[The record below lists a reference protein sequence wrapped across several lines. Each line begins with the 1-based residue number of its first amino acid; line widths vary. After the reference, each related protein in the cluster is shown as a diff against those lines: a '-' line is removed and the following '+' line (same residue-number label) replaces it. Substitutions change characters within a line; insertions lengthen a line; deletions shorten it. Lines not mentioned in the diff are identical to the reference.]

1 MIILGIDPGYGKC
14 GWAVL
19 AKGEQM
25 QNAKCRM
32 QNAEFNNKNQ
42 NKTFKIQHSSF
53 NIQLI
58 ACDCIETDSKKV
70 LPDRLKEIYD
80 AIEYIIKKYH
90 PTELAIESLF
100 FFKNQKTVMQ
110 VSQARGV
117 IIVAAKNHNLKV
129 SEYTPLQVKQA
140 VIGYG
145 RGDKLQ
151 IQKMIKLHLCGQVM
165 PKQDDTADAVAIALT
180 HLQMSKFQKTNI
192 K

>member
-14 GWAVL
+14 GWAIL
-19 AKGEQM
+19 AKQGKSQTP
-25 QNAKCRM
+25 NI
-32 QNAEFNNKNQ
+32 KNQ
-42 NKTFKIQHSSF
+42 TNSKSQIQNFKNLTPYPLS
-53 NIQLI
+53 LTPRLV
-58 ACDCIETDSKKV
+58 ACDCIETDSKKD

-80 AIEYIIKKYH
+80 AVEYIIKKYN

-117 IIVAAKNHNLKV
+117 IIAACKNYGLNV

-145 RGDKLQ
+145 RGDKEQ
-151 IQKMIKLHLCGQVM
+151 IQKMIKLHLYDQVM
-165 PKQDDTADAVAIALT
+165 PKQDDAADAVAVGIT
-180 HLQMSKFQKTNI
+180 HLQCVNLKLKTKN
-192 K
+192 